1 MGHRCLAFIFILFM
15 HIHLHMRFPAENG
28 IKLRGRRQEEKISR
42 FMTSLSV
49 QCSSVK
55 YIHLVQIPEL
65 FHLAKLQ
72 LFLYLLNN
80 SPLLLPT
87 APNNHL
93 STFCFYEFDG
103 CRSLSG
109 ILWYLSFCDWQMYV
123 A

>member
-72 LFLYLLNN
+72 LFLYLLTTPH
-80 SPLLLPT
+80 SSSLLPLTTTFLLSVSMSLT
-87 APNNHL
+87 AADP
-93 STFCFYEFDG
+93 
-103 CRSLSG
+103 
-109 ILWYLSFCDWQMYV
+109 
-123 A
+123 